1 MHAPP
6 AAPAPSALGYFTLPY
21 PNTTGARRQIRLL
34 AHEGDL
40 VCGMDFH
47 VDVREGW
54 DRHWRN
60 IPAVDIHPW
69 GPHGP
74 PLGVR
79 ARARR
84 AAGHFAAGLH
94 AASGR
99 SARRPLCTTSVALG
113 PCGLLRIRI
122 RSLC

>member
-1 MHAPP
+1 MYHNVHAARSTRLWRVLLEEK
-6 AAPAPSALGYFTLPY
+6 AACITLWCKSC
-21 PNTTGARRQIRLL
+21 TLCAQIRLL

-74 PLGVR
+74 ALGVR
-79 ARARR
+79 MLQ
-84 AAGHFAAGLH
+84 G
-94 AASGR
+94 
-99 SARRPLCTTSVALG
+99 T
-113 PCGLLRIRI
+113 
-122 RSLC
+122 